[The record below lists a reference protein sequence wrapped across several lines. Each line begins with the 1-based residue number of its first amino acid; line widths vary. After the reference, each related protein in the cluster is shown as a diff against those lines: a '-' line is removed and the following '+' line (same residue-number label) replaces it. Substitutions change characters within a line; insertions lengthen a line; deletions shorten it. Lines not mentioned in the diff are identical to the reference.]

1 MDEQMLLEALG
12 LEKGGGYW
20 QERLLAQ
27 LAYLDQAMT
36 CRDVSRRDFEA
47 ELDRLA
53 SSAEKTGALTKEMV
67 LEAEARLG
75 AVYGELVKSAQVI
88 FAAHAHIDMNWEW
101 GFDETVGVI
110 IDTFQ
115 TMLDLMEEFPDFYF
129 SQSQASTYAVI
140 EQYCPSLLEPI
151 RQRIAQ
157 GRWEVTASTWVEHDK
172 NMAGTEAMLRQLICA
187 KRYLSRLLG
196 VDMDSLNLDF
206 EPDTF
211 GHSAYVP
218 QVLRSAGVNYYYH
231 CRGYDGKRAY
241 RFRAPSGQEVLAYCE
256 PNWYLGPVT
265 YDMLSYVPAFCRQ
278 NGVDTAMVVYG
289 VGDHGGGPT
298 RRDIRRIRDMAAWPL
313 LPRISMGR
321 MGQFFQALEKARDR
335 LPVVDRELN
344 FVFTGCY
351 TAQSRIKQAN
361 RYGED
366 RLHDSQALCA
376 MAAQATGGE
385 LKLPQLEQ
393 AWRRILFNQFH
404 DILPG
409 SCVRESREYALGG
422 AAEAYAQALANAN
435 RAMRAI
441 GQRVDT
447 SLLGVQDDPDSTA
460 QGAGAGYGASKSS
473 PHERLF
479 SSSEYN
485 VSAASR
491 CGGPVR
497 PYTLFNPTQYH
508 RDELVEVTVWD
519 WKYPARSLQ
528 VVDGEG
534 QEVPHTLTQGE
545 TPYWQHT
552 FLKVVFPASVPP
564 YGYANYYLRY
574 SPKPLALCQGSEPR
588 VHRMESGLLVLEN
601 QHIRAS
607 FASHTMKLVSLI
619 DLESGQE
626 LIPKERPGAYLWLA
640 EESEV
645 LPYNAWTIGNYGLI
659 QDLNETCFVDVK
671 EMRLEGL
678 RPSIAYEMKFRH
690 SWVRI
695 RVSLDQGARMLRFAF
710 EVDWNDKG
718 ISGYSTPQLRFAV
731 PYAYP
736 AETVRYD
743 VPAGWVDRPLLG
755 HDVPAI
761 LYAAPV
767 NQTGGPGLLLT
778 TDCKYGY
785 RGVQGCIDLNLL
797 RSSCVPDAYPEH
809 GFHRFEVGLGVTHSF
824 DWTRLRRQGVLFS
837 HPIYAYANSA
847 HPGPLP
853 QKHSFIQVEGRSAVV
868 SVEPQGEGLLLRLN
882 GGDSQSVPLAVGLD
896 APIAQAQLRDALE
909 TTQAPANIAQGK
921 AHLEMPPHGLMTVY
935 VQGHGRSE

>member
-36 CRDVSRRDFEA
+36 CRDVSRKDFEA

-53 SSAEKTGALTKEMV
+53 GGVEKTGALTKEMV

-376 MAAQATGGE
+376 MAAQATGG
-385 LKLPQLEQ
+385 LAANPVQPIPRHPARFLCAGK
-393 AWRRILFNQFH
+393 
-404 DILPG
+404 PG
-409 SCVRESREYALGG
+409 IRSGRGG
-422 AAEAYAQALANAN
+422 GGLCAGP
-435 RAMRAI
+435 
-441 GQRVDT
+441 GQRQPGHAGHRAAGGYV
-447 SLLGVQDDPDSTA
+447 TA
-460 QGAGAGYGASKSS
+460 GRAGR
-473 PHERLF
+473 PRLH
-479 SSSEYN
+479 
-485 VSAASR
+485 R
-491 CGGPVR
+491 PRGGGR
-497 PYTLFNPTQYH
+497 
-508 RDELVEVTVWD
+508 VW
-519 WKYPARSLQ
+519 RQ
-528 VVDGEG
+528 
-534 QEVPHTLTQGE
+534 
-545 TPYWQHT
+545 
-552 FLKVVFPASVPP
+552 
-564 YGYANYYLRY
+564 
-574 SPKPLALCQGSEPR
+574 
-588 VHRMESGLLVLEN
+588 
-601 QHIRAS
+601 
-607 FASHTMKLVSLI
+607 
-619 DLESGQE
+619 QE
-626 LIPKERPGAYLWLA
+626 LPPR
-640 EESEV
+640 
-645 LPYNAWTIGNYGLI
+645 
-659 QDLNETCFVDVK
+659 
-671 EMRLEGL
+671 
-678 RPSIAYEMKFRH
+678 
-690 SWVRI
+690 
-695 RVSLDQGARMLRFAF
+695 
-710 EVDWNDKG
+710 
-718 ISGYSTPQLRFAV
+718 
-731 PYAYP
+731 
-736 AETVRYD
+736 
-743 VPAGWVDRPLLG
+743 
-755 HDVPAI
+755 
-761 LYAAPV
+761 APV
-767 NQTGGPGLLLT
+767 LLQ
-778 TDCKYGY
+778 
-785 RGVQGCIDLNLL
+785 RIQ
-797 RSSCVPDAYPEH
+797 RQ
-809 GFHRFEVGLGVTHSF
+809 
-824 DWTRLRRQGVLFS
+824 RRQPGRRTGSPL
-837 HPIYAYANSA
+837 HP
-847 HPGPLP
+847 
-853 QKHSFIQVEGRSAVV
+853 V
-868 SVEPQGEGLLLRLN
+868 
-882 GGDSQSVPLAVGLD
+882 
-896 APIAQAQLRDALE
+896 
-909 TTQAPANIAQGK
+909 
-921 AHLEMPPHGLMTVY
+921 
-935 VQGHGRSE
+935 